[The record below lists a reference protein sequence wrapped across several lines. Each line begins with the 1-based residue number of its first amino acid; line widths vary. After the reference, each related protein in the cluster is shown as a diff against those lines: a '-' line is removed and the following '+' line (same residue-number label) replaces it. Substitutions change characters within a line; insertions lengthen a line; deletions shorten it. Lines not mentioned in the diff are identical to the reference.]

1 MNSRGSRA
9 INILECIHQS
19 VTFLI
24 ICISL
29 HLRNCFVKSIA
40 FSSCYWVQEKETE
53 EHESNKGYIDKKK
66 KDPDTQTA
74 YIFDLFY
81 MYTKLRFQL
90 TLKHKSNTL
99 PFSEMNSSTNDT
111 MKVRETIEMASKML
125 LLLFVFPR

>member
-1 MNSRGSRA
+1 MKV
-9 INILECIHQS
+9 IKVIL
-19 VTFLI
+19 T
-24 ICISL
+24 
-29 HLRNCFVKSIA
+29 
-40 FSSCYWVQEKETE
+40 
-53 EHESNKGYIDKKK
+53 KKK

-111 MKVRETIEMASKML
+111 MKVLETIEMASKML
-125 LLLFVFPR
+125 LLLFVFPPVIACF